1 MADVF
6 ETKQGNL
13 FLMPV
18 VEAQCAKIWP
28 VIGRLELVEDP
39 RFTTLDAR
47 IANDSACAGAL
58 KEGLVRESAKTWE
71 DRFSAAGV
79 AACAIL
85 TLPEVLEDAQL
96 AHRSAIRS
104 MPCPIGDRDLFYTD
118 TPFKITGEETC
129 PDHPAPLVGAHTDVI
144 LNELGYGA
152 EEIAALRAG
161 AVV

>member
-1 MADVF
+1 VGNPMADVF

-13 FLMPV
+13 LLMPA

-28 VIGRLELVEDP
+28 VIGRPELIEDP
-39 RFTTLDAR
+39 RFTTLYAR

-104 MPCPIGDRDLFYTD
+104 MPCPMATEICSIRTRRLKL
-118 TPFKITGEETC
+118 PVRK
-129 PDHPAPLVGAHTDVI
+129 PAPTTRRPWL
-144 LNELGYGA
+144 
-152 EEIAALRAG
+152 ALTLM
-161 AVV
+161 